1 MTNQIS
7 MRQFLIFIGGMVA
20 GVLLLYAI
28 GFRKESS
35 VREQIARE
43 LIEKLSDN
51 SVNQEAEV
59 QYIEVK
65 GKKGNVTLHTGMSKD
80 SVRILVGKPD
90 EVELRS
96 YGNALEDWGYKVRN
110 NYVPDL
116 EINFE
121 AGKLKSLRQD

>member
-1 MTNQIS
+1 MK
-7 MRQFLIFIGGMVA
+7 QFLIFIVGMVA
-20 GVLLLYAI
+20 GALLLYAI

-35 VREQIARE
+35 VREQLGRDLVE
-43 LIEKLSDN
+43 TLSHN
-51 SVNQEAEV
+51 LTNQEAEV

-65 GKKGNVTLHTGMSKD
+65 GKKGNVTLHTGMTKD

-90 EVELRS
+90 NVELRS
-96 YGNALEDWGYKVRN
+96 YGNALEDWGYKIRN

-121 AGKLKSLRQD
+121 AGKLKSLRQN